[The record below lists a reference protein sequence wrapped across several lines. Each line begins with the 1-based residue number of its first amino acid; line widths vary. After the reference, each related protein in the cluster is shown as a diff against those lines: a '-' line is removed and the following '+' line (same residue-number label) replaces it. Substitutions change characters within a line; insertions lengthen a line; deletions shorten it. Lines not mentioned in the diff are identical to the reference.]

1 MAGTNKYLMLSDH
14 LQTLSH
20 KKKEKQGPM
29 KKMNLVEMY
38 FNDYMLAYR
47 CCYISISNRNSK
59 QPKNSLKNSSRI
71 LIIDFYYSRSK
82 SYIDMSFQYM
92 YFNFVQFRLVHLRYR
107 KIACQIIL
115 INKTIFSFLRRGISL
130 RS

>member
-1 MAGTNKYLMLSDH
+1 MLSDH

-59 QPKNSLKNSSRI
+59 QPKNSLKNSGRI

-82 SYIDMSFQYM
+82 SYIDMSSNTCISISC
-92 YFNFVQFRLVHLRYR
+92 NFVWYICVTER
-107 KIACQIIL
+107 
-115 INKTIFSFLRRGISL
+115 
-130 RS
+130 